1 MGGDKSEAKRWRI
14 EEHAQVDL
22 GDHDP
27 ADLKGAPGD
36 RDATEAATA
45 KLLKKLEGLQERLW
59 AENKRAL
66 LVVLQ
71 AMDGGG
77 KDGTIKKV
85 FGGVNPQGCRV
96 TGFKEPTPGELA
108 HDFLWRVHQVVPK
121 HGEIAIFNRS
131 HYEDVLIVR
140 VHDIVPKD
148 VWGNRY
154 EQIQAFEHTLSAAG
168 TTIVKFFLHISK
180 DEQADRFR
188 KRLENP
194 DKQWKFRTGDL
205 AERKLWDQYQEAY
218 GDAITK
224 TSTDEAPWFVVPAD
238 KKWFRDWVVSTVLVE
253 TLERMNPQF
262 PEPEEDLS
270 KVVVE

>member
-1 MGGDKSEAKRWRI
+1 MAGDKSETKRWRI
-14 EEHAQVDL
+14 EPRAAVDL
-22 GDHDP
+22 GEHDP
-27 ADLKGAPGD
+27 KNLKGAPGD
-36 RDATEAATA
+36 EKKTGAATA

-71 AMDGGG
+71 AMDAGG
-77 KDGTIKKV
+77 KDGTVKKV
-85 FGGVNPQGCRV
+85 FSGVNPQGCRV
-96 TGFKEPTPGELA
+96 AAFKEPSPIELA

-140 VHDIVPKD
+140 VHDIVPKE
-148 VWGNRY
+148 VWQDRY
-154 EQIQAFEHTLSAAG
+154 DLINDFERTLTAAG
-168 TTIVKFFLHISK
+168 TTVVKFFLHISK

-188 KRLENP
+188 KRL
-194 DKQWKFRTGDL
+194 DKPEKRWKFRTGDL
-205 AERKLWDQYQEAY
+205 AERKLWDDYQAAY
-218 GDAITK
+218 ADAISK
-224 TSTDEAPWFVVPAD
+224 TSTDAAPWYVVPAD
-238 KKWFRDWVVSTVLVE
+238 HKWFRDWVVSTVLVE
-253 TLERMNPQF
+253 TLEKMDPQF

>member
-1 MGGDKSEAKRWRI
+1 VAGETKTKRWSI
-14 EEHAQVDL
+14 EPDTKVDL
-22 GDHDP
+22 GRHDP
-27 ADLKGAPGD
+27 GDRSGAPGD
-36 RDATEAATA
+36 QEATEAATA
-45 KLLKKLEGLQERLW
+45 ELLGKIEQLQERLW
-59 AENKRAL
+59 AEGKQAL

-71 AMDGGG
+71 AMDAGG

-96 TGFKEPTPGELA
+96 AAFKEPTPAELA

-121 HGEIAIFNRS
+121 HGEITIFNRS

-140 VHDIVPKD
+140 VHDIVPKK
-148 VWGNRY
+148 VWQERY
-154 EQIQAFEHTLSAAG
+154 ELINDFERTLAEAG

-188 KRLENP
+188 QRIDNP
-194 DKQWKFRTGDL
+194 DKRWKFRSGDL
-205 AERKLWDQYQEAY
+205 AERKLWDDYQQAY
-218 GDAITK
+218 GDAIAR
-224 TSTDEAPWFVVPAD
+224 TSTHVAPWYVVPAD
-238 KKWFRDWVVSTVLVE
+238 HKWFRDWVVSTVLVE
-253 TLERMNPQF
+253 TLERMNPKF